1 MIEEDAG
8 CHEDGTADDER
19 LADESRAVTGLGE
32 AAGLG
37 GLRAGEV
44 LRAVCRLLL
53 CGLLRLLT
61 GDLIGKLLLR
71 CDAVGLR
78 LLVGGECRIIA
89 GLEPVHRILL
99 LVQDGLGWRDL
110 GTCLD
115 CGGEKRVE
123 GIIRVR
129 VMAGSDRRTGVDG
142 VQLRQL
148 GVCLHLRLFG
158 GGDQGLG
165 GDGIRLRG
173 IEGGLGVIDG
183 LYCILLALLCLCE
196 LRGKIGED
204 VEVRLC
210 ILEIGLGVGK
220 LVDGN
225 AGVGLCGIDGTLGI
239 REGACGGVRLL
250 LGGGEDS
257 RLLGLIGCRRVV
269 DALCGIE
276 RLLGV
281 GDVLEELREVRV
293 RIRDALLLG
302 YGVRLG
308 GVQLG
313 LCGRYDRIGGIK
325 GDLLLLDGRLC
336 RIDCRVGGIEVRF
349 RRIKLGLGIRD
360 ALLLGCE
367 ISLCG
372 IDGTLGI
379 GNALLRGIDICL
391 CGIRCDLLLLDGCG
405 GAGGC
410 LLLGCE
416 IGLGCVECALGVLE
430 AVDIGSQLLLILVD
444 GDGSGIP
451 TRTGPTAVLQ
461 RERERSNG
469 CHRCRPHPMTA

>member
-1 MIEEDAG
+1 
-8 CHEDGTADDER
+8 
-19 LADESRAVTGLGE
+19 
-32 AAGLG
+32 
-37 GLRAGEV
+37 
-44 LRAVCRLLL
+44 
-53 CGLLRLLT
+53 
-61 GDLIGKLLLR
+61 
-71 CDAVGLR
+71 
-78 LLVGGECRIIA
+78 
-89 GLEPVHRILL
+89 
-99 LVQDGLGWRDL
+99 
-110 GTCLD
+110 
-115 CGGEKRVE
+115 
-123 GIIRVR
+123 
-129 VMAGSDRRTGVDG
+129 MAGSDRRAGIDG
-142 VQLRQL
+142 AQLRQL
-148 GVCLHLRLFG
+148 GVCLRLRLFG

-210 ILEIGLGVGK
+210 VIEIGLGAGKPVG
-220 LVDGN
+220 GN

-250 LGGGEDS
+250 LGGGEDG
-257 RLLGLIGCRRVV
+257 RLLDLIGCRRVM

-281 GDVLEELREVRV
+281 GDVLEELREIGV
-293 RIRDALLLG
+293 RIHDVLLLG
-302 YGVRLG
+302 LGVRLG
-308 GVQLG
+308 GIQLG

-336 RIDCRVGGIEVRF
+336 HIDCRVGSIEVRF

-360 ALLLGCE
+360 ALLLGGD
-367 ISLCG
+367 IILCG
-372 IDGTLGI
+372 IDGTLRI
-379 GNALLRGIDICL
+379 GNALLRGIDTCL
-391 CGIRCDLLLLDGCG
+391 CGIHRDLLLLDGCG

-430 AVDIGSQLLLILVD
+430 AVDIGGQLLLILVD
-444 GDGSGIP
+444 GHGVHVPTGACPTQVCGIEAVGLPAVHGSLAADRHAHIADFRADDMQVVTDSCGISGNLEMLVDIGFNP
-451 TRTGPTAVLQ
+451 TMRLVEVYGILTD
-461 RERERSNG
+461 
-469 CHRCRPHPMTA
+469 

>member
-8 CHEDGTADDER
+8 CHEDGTADGER

-129 VMAGSDRRTGVDG
+129 VMAGGERRIGVDG

-148 GVCLHLRLFG
+148 GVCLCLRLLG
-158 GGDQGLG
+158 GGDQGLR
-165 GDGIRLRG
+165 GDGVSLCG
-173 IEGGLGVIDG
+173 IEFDLGVIDG
-183 LYCILLALLCLCE
+183 LYCILLVLLCLCE
-196 LRGKIGED
+196 LRGKTGED

-210 ILEIGLGVGK
+210 VLEIGLGAGELVG
-220 LVDGN
+220 GN
-225 AGVGLCGIDGTLGI
+225 AGVGPCGIDSTLGI
-239 REGACGGVRLL
+239 CEGARGGIRLL
-250 LGGGEDS
+250 LGGCEDR
-257 RLLGLIGCRRVV
+257 RLLGLVGYRRIVG
-269 DALCGIE
+269 ALCGID

-281 GDVLEELREVRV
+281 GDVLEELREVGV
-293 RIRDALLLG
+293 RIRDALLFG
-302 YGVRLG
+302 SGVRLG
-308 GVQLG
+308 GIQLG
-313 LCGRYDRIGGIK
+313 LCGRYGCVGGIK

-349 RRIKLGLGIRD
+349 RRIQLGLGIRD
-360 ALLLGCE
+360 ALLLGGD
-367 ISLCG
+367 ISLGG

-405 GAGGC
+405 GAGGY
-410 LLLGCE
+410 LLLG
-416 IGLGCVECALGVLE
+416 
-430 AVDIGSQLLLILVD
+430 
-444 GDGSGIP
+444 
-451 TRTGPTAVLQ
+451 
-461 RERERSNG
+461 
-469 CHRCRPHPMTA
+469 